1 MDRPPDYKP
10 EKPAHQSG
18 EVPVRPRR
26 MLPRIPVLIGIVGL
40 GALVTTGTWFKRQQA
55 DSQLQLEAKAVVAEL
70 AGLRGQAGEYQARIA
85 NLRWNAG
92 KLDASAELTREEP
105 LKTWSRERATKFATL
120 VDKIDQKE
128 SEERFERGA
137 AEIEA
142 LCAAGRT
149 DEARQRLGAL
159 QPPRF
164 PAPDEFKILESAWYR
179 KPLAAFSRQNPI
191 YYRALQ
197 SNEPEAAKEEVAALR
212 AELEREDINHAT
224 PQSLVMV
231 ELLSAVTPASDALV
245 SDWTAMASA
254 TDYFDQPDGAT
265 LKQWREAKRA
275 LQLEDWQTVVAR
287 MQAIART
294 TVRTRQPFRAA
305 LGRAMIKNRPEQT
318 EAAYPFFEEAAR
330 AGDAAAR
337 AWVVEQ
343 DLAKSRYGS
352 ALSWLEAMVA
362 EGDSAAVPQLLKV
375 YAMSPEA
382 VPRDPSQ
389 QAALL
394 ERIVVAPDA
403 PPLAWL
409 LLARQ
414 YETGE
419 GVTRA
424 PEKALACYLEAAN
437 RQSAEALGQAARC
450 YLRGVGTTVDLDRA
464 RDWAVRAYSAGE
476 RKESVPALFELM
488 QQVPDRAGN
497 AVQEM
502 FEHEQIASP
511 AGFRDERAEGPG
523 VAQLRMQLAKH
534 LDRKGAFGAAARFYA
549 QTGAHDAAAAHRH
562 AELTLAHPCDVCGG
576 RGKVQ
581 TSVVCASCAGKGST
595 TCGSCDGRGFNLVPG
610 APPCGTCGGSGG
622 MMQEGR
628 RATCS
633 TCAGTGKGKGS
644 VIKQTCALCVRGQA
658 GCRAC
663 TDGGMKV
670 IKDCPEC
677 RGVGSRA
684 LADH

>member
-1 MDRPPDYKP
+1 M
-10 EKPAHQSG
+10 G
-18 EVPVRPRR
+18 
-26 MLPRIPVLIGIVGL
+26 
-40 GALVTTGTWFKRQQA
+40 
-55 DSQLQLEAKAVVAEL
+55 
-70 AGLRGQAGEYQARIA
+70 
-85 NLRWNAG
+85 
-92 KLDASAELTREEP
+92 ASAELTRAEP
-105 LKTWSRERATKFATL
+105 LKTWARERATKFATL
-120 VDKIDQKE
+120 VEKIDQTE
-128 SEERFERGA
+128 NEQRFVRGA
-137 AEIEA
+137 AEIEG
-142 LCAAGRT
+142 LCAAGRI
-149 DEARQRLGAL
+149 DEARQHLRAL
-159 QPPRF
+159 QPPTF
-164 PAPDEFKILESAWYR
+164 PAPDAFKTLQSTWYR

-197 SNEPEAAKEEVAALR
+197 ANEPEAAKEEVAALR

-224 PQSLVMV
+224 PQSLMMV
-231 ELLSAVTPASDALV
+231 ELLSAVTPSSDALMA
-245 SDWTAMASA
+245 DWTAMASA

-275 LQLEDWQTVVAR
+275 LKLEDWQTVVAR

-305 LGRAMIKNRPEQT
+305 LGRAMIKHRPEQT
-318 EAAYPFFEEAAR
+318 AEAYPFFEEAAKS
-330 AGDAAAR
+330 GDAAAR
-337 AWVVEQ
+337 TWIVQQ
-343 DLAKSRYGS
+343 DFAKSRYGV
-352 ALSWLEAMVA
+352 ALGWLEAMVA
-362 EGDSAAVPQLLKV
+362 EGDAAAIPQLLKV
-375 YAMSPEA
+375 YSMSPEV
-382 VPRDPSQ
+382 VPRDASR
-389 QAALL
+389 QAASL
-394 ERIVVAPDA
+394 ERIVIAPDA

-419 GVTRA
+419 GVTQA

-437 RQSAEALGQAARC
+437 RQSADAMGQAARC
-450 YLRGVGTTVDLDRA
+450 YLRGVGAGVDLDRA
-464 RDWAVRAYSAGE
+464 RDWAVRAYAAGE

-511 AGFRDERAEGPG
+511 GGFRDQRAEGPG
-523 VAQLRMQLAKH
+523 VTQLRMQLARH
-534 LDRKGAFGAAARFYA
+534 LDRKGAYGAAARFYA
-549 QTGAHDAAAAHRH
+549 QTGAHDADAASRH
-562 AELTLAHPCDVCGG
+562 AELTLSHSCEVCVG

-581 TSVVCASCAGKGST
+581 TSVVCATCAGKGST

-644 VIKQTCALCVRGQA
+644 VIKQTCARCVRGQA
-658 GCRAC
+658 RCREC
-663 TDGGMKV
+663 TEGRIKL